1 MKLIGKF
8 LILVLTCLFSVSS
21 KAQDYKLTIWNF
33 DKNVVDK
40 ISDAVSIDLFSD
52 TEIVAFANERE
63 FIEFKKLGIPYK
75 VENLKLVKPK
85 SISKSVKTTDD
96 ISQMTDFSAYPSYDV
111 YIKMMENFHAKFPDI
126 TELIEIGT
134 SVQGRKLLVLKISDS
149 QHEAQNPEFLLT
161 STMHGDELCGYVLM
175 LRFIDFLLN
184 NKDTDSQVKNILEN
198 VVLYINPLSN
208 PDGTYIGGNDDVSS
222 SQRYN
227 ANNEDLNRNFP
238 SIVNSQNSVFQYEP
252 EVKAMMDFAE
262 NHHFVVSANIHSGDE
277 VVNYPWDSFYD
288 YEKSLAD
295 EDWFVEVSKK
305 YVELARIW
313 DPDYMKTVTD
323 EGYVFGSEWY
333 KVKGGRQDYMYW
345 NHRCKEFTL
354 EVSAVK
360 VLDSDNLTE
369 FWQKN
374 YKSLLGLVESC
385 LQGITGKVTDVS
397 GNNLEAEIVIKGIDA
412 NHSSVFSSDNG
423 LYFRPLL
430 ADKTLEVCAVIDG
443 YETECQTVTTEK
455 DKLVQLDFVL
465 NEGESLPVSTVLE
478 PQFPT
483 LKIQSDV
490 KNKITVT
497 SNREISCVMIVNSLG
512 NIVLSD
518 KPETTNAEYSLDNF
532 SDGIYVIKAKSGNYT
547 QTKKI
552 SIIR

>member
-40 ISDAVSIDLFSD
+40 ISDAVSIDMFSD

-63 FIEFKKLGIPYK
+63 FIEFKKVGIPYK
-75 VENLKLVKPK
+75 VENMKLVKPK

-149 QHEAQNPEFLLT
+149 QLEAQNPEFLLT

-222 SQRYN
+222 SRRYN

-305 YVELARIW
+305 YVELSRIW

-374 YKSLLGLVESC
+374 YKSLLCLVESC

-430 ADKTLEVCAVIDG
+430 ADKTLEVCAVADG

>member
-40 ISDAVSIDLFSD
+40 ISDAVSINMFSD